1 MSGARSHLSGHA
13 AEDQVA
19 RHYAARGD
27 TVVAR
32 RWRGR
37 AGEIDL
43 VVRSGAALVFVEVKA
58 SASHARA
65 AERLGPAQQ
74 ARILRAAEE
83 YVAAMMPD
91 AASQEMRFDVA
102 LLDARGRIEIVENAL
117 GP

>member
-1 MSGARSHLSGHA
+1 LSGARSHLAGHA

-19 RHYAARGD
+19 RHYAARGGA
-27 TVVAR
+27 VVAR

-43 VVRSGAALVFVEVKA
+43 VVRCGRALVFVEVKA

-74 ARILRAAEE
+74 ARIMRAAEE
-83 YVAAMMPD
+83 YMASASDPAAV
-91 AASQEMRFDVA
+91 EMRFDVA